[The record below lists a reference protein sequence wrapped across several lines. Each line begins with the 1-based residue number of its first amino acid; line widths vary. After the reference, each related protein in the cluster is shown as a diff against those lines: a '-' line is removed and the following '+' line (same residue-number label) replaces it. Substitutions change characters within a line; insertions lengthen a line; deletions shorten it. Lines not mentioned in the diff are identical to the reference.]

1 MQISQLPGSASFSN
15 NDVIAIEIN
24 GVTYKITGANLAAAL
39 KTIGSYA
46 KTDNA
51 SANALVNALAVGA
64 DTPVDDDYFISQY
77 VNGGTTD
84 TNYYRRKISTLW
96 TYMNGKASQVS
107 SVSVGDSTYISS
119 VSGGYIKVGRLVVFS
134 VAYTMRAAINQS
146 VNNAV
151 AGLPS
156 AVNYGRFLV
165 YDNASTYD
173 FSTPRFANI
182 SGTGLAI
189 KGPHTAG
196 DTYYV
201 SGAYISAS

>member
-1 MQISQLPGSASFSN
+1 MQISQLPASNSFSSS
-15 NDVIAIEIN
+15 DVIAIEID

-64 DTPVDDDYFISQY
+64 DTPADDDYFISQY

-96 TYMNGKASQVS
+96 TYLNGKASQVS

-119 VSGGYIKVGRLVVFS
+119 VSGGYIKLGRLVVFS
-134 VAYTMRAAINQS
+134 VGYTMRAAISQS
-146 VNNAV
+146 VPNAV

-156 AVNYGRFLV
+156 AQNAGRFLV
-165 YDNASTYD
+165 YDAQNVVD

>member
-1 MQISQLPGSASFSN
+1 MQISQLPASNSFSSS
-15 NDVIAIEIN
+15 DVIAIEIN
-24 GVTYKITGANLAAAL
+24 GVTYKLTGATLAAAL

-96 TYMNGKASQVS
+96 AYMNGKASQVS
-107 SVSVGDSTYISS
+107 GVSVGNSTYISG
-119 VSGGYIKVGRLVVFS
+119 VSGGYVKLGKLVVFS
-134 VAYTMRAAINQS
+134 VGYTMRTGISQS
-146 VNNAV
+146 VNDAV
-151 AGLPS
+151 AGFPS
-156 AVNYGRFLV
+156 AVSYGRFLV
-165 YDNASTYD
+165 YDTQGVTD
-173 FSTPRFANI
+173 FATPRFANI
-182 SGTGLAI
+182 YGTGLSI

>member
-1 MQISQLPGSASFSN
+1 MQISQLPGSASISN

-24 GVTYKITGANLAAAL
+24 GVTYKITGANLAASL

-119 VSGGYIKVGRLVVFS
+119 VSGGYIKLGRLVVFS
-134 VAYTMRAAINQS
+134 VAYTMRAAISQS

-156 AVNYGRFLV
+156 AVSYG
-165 YDNASTYD
+165 
-173 FSTPRFANI
+173 
-182 SGTGLAI
+182 
-189 KGPHTAG
+189 
-196 DTYYV
+196 
-201 SGAYISAS
+201 